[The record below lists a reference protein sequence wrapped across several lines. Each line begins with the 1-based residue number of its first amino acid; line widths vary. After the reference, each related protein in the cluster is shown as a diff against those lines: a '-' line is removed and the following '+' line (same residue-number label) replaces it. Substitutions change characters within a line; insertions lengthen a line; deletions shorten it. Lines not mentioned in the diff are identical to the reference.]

1 MRNSTRSRS
10 FAIDGLLELPDFLEG
25 IDVGLELRPTGKP
38 IETCDLKLRVGEGFR
53 ATRQEKIFGLILQV
67 AKVGA
72 LRKRTPLMRGIGRH
86 ATSFRL
92 TPVVRLSG

>member
-38 IETCDLKLRVGEGFR
+38 VETCDLKLRVGEGFR
-53 ATRQEKIFGLILQV
+53 ATRQKKIFGMILQV

-72 LRKRTPLMRGIGRH
+72 LGKRTPLMRGIARH
-86 ATSFRL
+86 PTYFRI
-92 TPVVRLSG
+92 TPGIRGSG